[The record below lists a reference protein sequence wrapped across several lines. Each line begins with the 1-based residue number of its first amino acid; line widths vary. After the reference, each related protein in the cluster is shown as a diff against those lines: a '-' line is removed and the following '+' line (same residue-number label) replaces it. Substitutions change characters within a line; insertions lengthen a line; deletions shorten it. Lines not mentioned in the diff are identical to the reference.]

1 MFNCAPPPSHFH
13 QTMDYLIVYLSLI
26 LATYV
31 FIKHFFLQKTQNQ
44 PPSPFP
50 TLPVLGHLYLLKKPL
65 HRTLSN
71 IATRYGS
78 ILLLRFGS
86 RPVILVSS
94 PSAAEECLTKN
105 DVVFANRP
113 RLLAGK
119 YLGYNYTSLA
129 WAPYSD
135 HWRNLRRIS
144 SVEILSSH
152 RLQMLSGIRADEV
165 RSVIRRLFRA
175 SAADQTAVDMKSA
188 FFGLMVNV
196 MMRMM
201 AGKRYYGD
209 DENVAEVEEAR
220 RFREIVVET
229 FQLAGATNMG
239 DFLPILRWVGVRGLE
254 KRLMR
259 LQDKRNV
266 FMQELIEEHRK
277 GMGNGSGGN
286 SEELGGRKKTM
297 IEVLLSLQEIEPEY
311 YTDEIIRGIMLV
323 LLAAGTDTSAGTME
337 WALSLL
343 LNNPEVLK
351 KAQDE
356 IDKQVGQH
364 RLVNESDIAD
374 LPYLRCIIN
383 ETMRMYPAG
392 PLLLP
397 HESSEECTIGGF
409 RIPRGSML
417 MINLWAI
424 QNDPKT
430 WVDPRK
436 FKPER
441 FEGLEGVRDGFKL
454 MPFGSGR
461 RGCPGEGL
469 AMRMLGFA
477 LGSLIQ
483 CFDWERV
490 SKDMIDMTEGTG
502 LTLPKAQPLMAKCQ
516 PRPTMLNLL
525 SQI

>member
-1 MFNCAPPPSHFH
+1 
-13 QTMDYLIVYLSLI
+13 MDSLYTYLALI
-26 LATYV
+26 LATY
-31 FIKHFFLQKTQNQ
+31 FLIKHFLVRKIQNK

-50 TLPVLGHLYLLKKPL
+50 TLPILGHLHLLKKPL
-65 HRTLSN
+65 HRTLAKIS
-71 IATRYGS
+71 ARHGS
-78 ILLLRFGS
+78 IILLRFGS
-86 RPVILVSS
+86 RPVVVVSS

-105 DVVFANRP
+105 DIVFANRP

-135 HWRNLRRIS
+135 HWRNLRRIAS
-144 SVEILSSH
+144 LEILSSH
-152 RLQMLSGIRADEV
+152 RLQMLSGIRDDEV

-175 SAADQTAVDMKSA
+175 SAGDQVDMKKV
-188 FFGLMVNV
+188 FFEMMLNV
-196 MMRMM
+196 MMRMI
-201 AGKRYYGD
+201 AGKRYYG
-209 DENVAEVEEAR
+209 ENVAEVEQAA

-229 FQLAGATNMG
+229 FLLAGATNIG
-239 DFLPILRWVGVRGLE
+239 DFLPILNWVGVTGAE
-254 KRLMR
+254 KRLMA
-259 LQDKRNV
+259 LQKKRNA
-266 FMQELIEEHRK
+266 FMQELIEEHRR
-277 GMGNGSGGN
+277 GMGIDNGGSDESGGK
-286 SEELGGRKKTM
+286 KKTM
-297 IEVLLSLQEIEPEY
+297 IEVLLSLQETEPDY
-311 YTDEIIRGIMLV
+311 YKDEIIRGITLV

-343 LNNPEVLK
+343 LNNPHVLK
-351 KAQDE
+351 KAQIE
-356 IDKQVGQH
+356 IDNKVGQD

-383 ETMRMYPAG
+383 ETFRMFPVG

-397 HESSEECTIGGF
+397 HESSEPCMVGGY
-409 RIPRGSML
+409 RIPRGTML

-424 QNDPKT
+424 QNDPKI
-430 WVDPRK
+430 WEDPRE

-483 CFDWERV
+483 CFDWDRV
-490 SKDMIDMTEGTG
+490 GKDMVDLTEGNG
-502 LTLPKAQPLMAKCQ
+502 LTMPKAQPLMAKCR
-516 PRPTMLNLL
+516 PRPNMMNLI
-525 SQI
+525 SHI